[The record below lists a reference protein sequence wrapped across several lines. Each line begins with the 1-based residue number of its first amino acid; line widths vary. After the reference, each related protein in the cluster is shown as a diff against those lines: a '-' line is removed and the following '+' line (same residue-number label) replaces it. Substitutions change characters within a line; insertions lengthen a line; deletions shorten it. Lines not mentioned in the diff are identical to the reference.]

1 MKGLIIRD
9 AQMDAFRQS
18 LARALHLRLA
28 ASVRSAC
35 ADETASWSDPMLLA
49 VIADEVTRAR
59 EHDIIDEIDCLHYLE
74 FLFRHGA
81 RGVTPAMPA
90 VPAWAA
96 ESSPGVTCPAIAGWP
111 SSTTICAPAARVRS
125 RERPRTVHRR

>member
-1 MKGLIIRD
+1 MKGLVIRD

-28 ASVRSAC
+28 AAVRSAC

-59 EHDIIDEIDCLHYLE
+59 EHDIIDEIDCLHYIE

-96 ESSPGVTCPAIAGWP
+96 EILARRDLPGYRRLALIDDHLRASRTSPQ
-111 SSTTICAPAARVRS
+111 S
-125 RERPRTVHRR
+125 